1 MFTYLCRFLYV
12 GDNSRH
18 SANIPDQVGYM
29 ILIESDSDKLELIST
44 YKFIKNWK
52 IQEYLEEN
60 NCESVSIEL
69 LSENDIKEYSDIK
82 EKITLN
88 LKDLD

>member
-12 GDNSRH
+12 SDNSSH

-29 ILIESDSDKLELIST
+29 ILIESDSAELESIPK
-44 YKFIKNWK
+44 YKFIQNWE
-52 IQEYLEEN
+52 IQEYLKEN
-60 NCESVSIEL
+60 DCESVSIEL
-69 LSENDIKEYSDIK
+69 LSEDDIKEYSDIK
-82 EKITLN
+82 EKIILN

>member
-12 GDNSRH
+12 EDNSRY

-29 ILIESDSDKLELIST
+29 ILIESDSDKLELVST

-69 LSENDIKEYSDIK
+69 LSEDDIKEYSDIK